1 MTKIVLLAVAAAWA
15 AVLLPPLL
23 RSRSENRPGS
33 SVSDF
38 NRQLSSLQRSVPT
51 RGMAPMRSMARPL
64 AQSPYGPSP
73 FGQTP
78 LVRPAAGGRPGQ
90 LHRTAS
96 LHAVPNRDH
105 ASVGSMPRRVH
116 GEPGATRYVD
126 GAQHR
131 QATVRRP
138 VNVRMD
144 VKRRRSNIVFM
155 LLMATCATLFLAATT
170 HANSMMYAFALSFLA
185 LCGYCYKLVQIRQL
199 ELDNQR
205 SYSDNTWFRAA

>member
-64 AQSPYGPSP
+64 TQSQYSPSP

-96 LHAVPNRDH
+96 LHAVPNREH
-105 ASVGSMPRRVH
+105 ASTHSMQRRMH
-116 GEPGATRYVD
+116 GEPGSTRLHEPS
-126 GAQHR
+126 QHR
-131 QATVRRP
+131 QALVHRP
-138 VNVRMD
+138 VSSRMEI
-144 VKRRRSNIVFM
+144 KRRRANIVFL
-155 LLMATCATLFLAATT
+155 LLMASCGTLFLAATT
-170 HANSMMYAFALSFLA
+170 HANSMMYTFALSFLA
-185 LCGYCYKLVQIRQL
+185 LCGYCYKLVQIRQI
-199 ELDNQR
+199 EQHSQS